1 MNEVWDEIDF
11 LYVDKHQRLSWV
23 QLLVFLVVS
32 WLITFYS
39 FINVYIFYAFI
50 SLYVLLLDIFSADAY
65 LGPCRTYMVEP
76 FAKILKRKSRKY
88 NTPS

>member
-32 WLITFYS
+32 WLITVLFVYKCLYILCVYK
-39 FINVYIFYAFI
+39 FICFIVRYILCRRVFRTLPNIYGGAFCKNFKKK
-50 SLYVLLLDIFSADAY
+50 VKK
-65 LGPCRTYMVEP
+65 V
-76 FAKILKRKSRKY
+76 
-88 NTPS
+88 

>member
-1 MNEVWDEIDF
+1 MNEVCDEIDF
-11 LYVDKHQRLSWV
+11 LYVDKQKRLSWI

-32 WLITFYS
+32 WLITILF
-39 FINVYIFYAFI
+39 VYKCLLFYAFI
-50 SLYVLLLDIFSADAY
+50 SLYVLLLDISSADAY

-76 FAKILKRKSRKY
+76 FAKILKRKSRNY